1 MNKNA
6 FSTAVYFPLVTR
18 IGVLFIL
25 LLHTHAFS
33 SQTRANAHDSHTG
46 LEFARAVYKIKIT
59 PQPALD
65 VDYKHIISLGSR
77 RSTTEVRHQHGYN
90 KNPEKKQKKLGFLKR
105 YLIVDIT
112 AGARCLRR
120 ICEVERSAE
129 IQRNSRRWHVCV

>member
-6 FSTAVYFPLVTR
+6 FSTVVYFPLVTR

-33 SQTRANAHDSHTG
+33 SQARANAHDSHAG
-46 LEFARAVYKIKIT
+46 LEFAHAVYKIKIT

-65 VDYKHIISLGSR
+65 VDYKYIISLGSR
-77 RSTTEVRHQHGYN
+77 RSTTEVCHQHGYN

-112 AGARCLRR
+112 ACARCLRR
-120 ICEVERSAE
+120 ICEVERSVE